1 MVDMHSFDIVSKIN
15 MQELTNAGNQSV
27 KEIETRYDFKDSKST
42 IELGKDEIVI
52 HSDDDFKLKA
62 VIDILQNKMIKRAVP
77 IKALKYGK
85 VEEASGSTV
94 RQHIKLQNGI
104 EQDQAKKIVAM
115 IKDLKMKVQASIQG
129 DQVRVQAKDIDDL
142 QTIIKTLKEKNFDFA
157 MQFENYR

>member
-1 MVDMHSFDIVSKIN
+1 MADMHSFDIVSKIN
-15 MQELTNAGNQSV
+15 MQELTNAVNQAV
-27 KEIETRYDFKDSKST
+27 KEIQTRYDFKDSKST

-142 QTIIKTLKEKNFDFA
+142 QAIIKTLKEKNFDFA

>member
-1 MVDMHSFDIVSKIN
+1 MADMHSFDIVSKIN
-15 MQELTNAGNQSV
+15 MQELTNAVNQAV
-27 KEIETRYDFKDSKST
+27 KEIQTRYDFKDSKST

-104 EQDQAKKIVAM
+104 EQDQAKKIVAK

-142 QTIIKTLKEKNFDFA
+142 QAIIKTLKEKNFDFA

>member
-1 MVDMHSFDIVSKIN
+1 MHSFDIVSKIN
-15 MQELTNAGNQSV
+15 MQELTNAVNQAV
-27 KEIETRYDFKDSKST
+27 KEIQTRYDFKDSKST

-142 QTIIKTLKEKNFDFA
+142 QAIIKTLKEKNFDFA